1 MVGSG
6 YTASVF
12 NQQEQIMS
20 LSMHQVSVPVFVRG
34 LNVLADLLH
43 KAEAH
48 VEQHGSVPDAMI
60 SARLADDMLP
70 LSAQVQRASDTSK
83 MSVERLS
90 GVVAPKFEDN
100 ETSFDQLQER
110 IANTIAY
117 LNSVDADALAG
128 SEVRTIK
135 LNFGSFQP
143 EFKGDDYL
151 LTFALPN
158 FFFHIVTAHDI
169 LRNQGVPVRKR
180 DYLGPFA

>member
-1 MVGSG
+1 
-6 YTASVF
+6 
-12 NQQEQIMS
+12 
-20 LSMHQVSVPVFVRG
+20 MHQVSVPVFVRG
-34 LNVLADLLH
+34 LNVLADLLK
-43 KAEAH
+43 KAEAY

-83 MSVERLS
+83 LSVERLS
-90 GVVAPKFEDN
+90 GVPAPKFEDN

-117 LNSVDADALAG
+117 LNSVGAAQFDG
-128 SEVRTIK
+128 SEARAIT
-135 LNFGSFQP
+135 LNFGSFAP
-143 EFKGDDYL
+143 EFKGDEYL

-158 FFFHIVTAHDI
+158 FYFHIVTAHDI
-169 LRNQGVPVRKR
+169 LRNQGVPVGKR